1 MKNYQGS
8 IAKNKTRREYF
19 KDEILRLGGSWKDE
33 SKIVFWDNT
42 HANTNGEIEL
52 YSAYIYK
59 NNPKNDSS
67 YLSNP
72 IIAEIRVWID
82 NKRGMISMTIRD
94 KQYNY
99 YGPVCS
105 FDELKELMI
114 KENLINIQ
122 DI

>member
-1 MKNYQGS
+1 MENYQRS

-59 NNPKNDSS
+59 NNPKNDGS

-72 IIAEIRVWID
+72 AIAEIRVYID

>member
-19 KDEILRLGGSWKDE
+19 KDEILRLGGSWNDE
-33 SKIVFWDNT
+33 SKISFWDNT
-42 HANTNGEIEL
+42 HTNTNGKIEL
-52 YSAYIYK
+52 YSAYLYK

-67 YLSNP
+67 YVSNP
-72 IIAEIRVWID
+72 AIAEIRVWID
-82 NKRGMISMTIRD
+82 NERGMISMTIRD
-94 KQYNY
+94 KKYKY

-105 FDELKELMI
+105 FDELKDLMI

>member
-1 MKNYQGS
+1 MENYQGS
-8 IAKNKTRREYF
+8 IAKNKIRREYF

>member
-19 KDEILRLGGSWKDE
+19 KDEILRLGGSWNDE
-33 SKIVFWDNT
+33 SKISFWDNT
-42 HANTNGEIEL
+42 HTNTNGKIEL
-52 YSAYIYK
+52 YSAYLYK
-59 NNPKNDSS
+59 NNPKNYSS
-67 YLSNP
+67 YVSNP
-72 IIAEIRVWID
+72 VIAEIRVWID
-82 NKRGMISMTIRD
+82 NERGMISITVRD
-94 KQYNY
+94 KKYKY

-105 FDELKELMI
+105 FDELKDLMI

>member
-33 SKIVFWDNT
+33 SKISFWDNT
-42 HANTNGEIEL
+42 YTNGEIEL
-52 YSAYIYK
+52 YSASLYK
-59 NNPKNDSS
+59 NNPKNDGS

-72 IIAEIRVWID
+72 AIAEIRVWID
-82 NKRGMISMTIRD
+82 NERGMISMTIRD
-94 KQYNY
+94 KKYKY

-105 FDELKELMI
+105 FDELKDLMI

>member
-59 NNPKNDSS
+59 NNPKNDGS

-72 IIAEIRVWID
+72 AIAEIRVWID

-105 FDELKELMI
+105 FDELKDLMI

>member
-59 NNPKNDSS
+59 NNPKNDGS

-72 IIAEIRVWID
+72 AIAEIRVWID

>member
-19 KDEILRLGGSWKDE
+19 KDEILRLGGSWNDE
-33 SKIVFWDNT
+33 SKISFWDNT
-42 HANTNGEIEL
+42 YMNTNGKIEL
-52 YSAYIYK
+52 YSAYLYK
-59 NNPKNDSS
+59 NNPKNYSS
-67 YLSNP
+67 YVSNP
-72 IIAEIRVWID
+72 VIAEIRVWID
-82 NKRGMISMTIRD
+82 NERGMISMTIRD
-94 KQYNY
+94 KKYKY

-105 FDELKELMI
+105 FDELKDLMI

>member
-19 KDEILRLGGSWKDE
+19 KDEILRLGGSWNDE
-33 SKIVFWDNT
+33 SKINFWDNT
-42 HANTNGEIEL
+42 SMNTNGKIEL
-52 YSAYIYK
+52 YSAYLYK

-67 YLSNP
+67 YVSNP
-72 IIAEIRVWID
+72 VIAEIRVWID
-82 NKRGMISMTIRD
+82 NERGMISMTIRD
-94 KQYNY
+94 KKYKY

-105 FDELKELMI
+105 FDELKDLMI

>member
-19 KDEILRLGGSWKDE
+19 KDEILRLGGSWNDE
-33 SKIVFWDNT
+33 SKINFWDNT
-42 HANTNGEIEL
+42 SMNTNGKTEF
-52 YSAYIYK
+52 YSAYLYK

-67 YLSNP
+67 YVSNP
-72 IIAEIRVWID
+72 VIAEIRVWID
-82 NKRGMISMTIRD
+82 NERGMISITIRD
-94 KQYNY
+94 KKYKY
-99 YGPVCS
+99 YGPVYS
-105 FDELKELMI
+105 FDELKDLMI

>member
-19 KDEILRLGGSWKDE
+19 KDEILRLGGSWNDE
-33 SKIVFWDNT
+33 SKINFWDNT
-42 HANTNGEIEL
+42 HMNTNGKTEL
-52 YSAYIYK
+52 YSAYLYK

-67 YLSNP
+67 YVSNP
-72 IIAEIRVWID
+72 VIAEIRVWID
-82 NKRGMISMTIRD
+82 NERGMISITIRD
-94 KQYNY
+94 KKYKY

-105 FDELKELMI
+105 FDELKDLMI

>member
-72 IIAEIRVWID
+72 AIAEIRVYID

>member
-19 KDEILRLGGSWKDE
+19 KDEILRLGGSWNDE
-33 SKIVFWDNT
+33 SKITFWDNT
-42 HANTNGEIEL
+42 HMNTNGEIEL

-67 YLSNP
+67 YISNP

-82 NKRGMISMTIRD
+82 NERGMISMTIRD
-94 KQYNY
+94 KKYKY

-105 FDELKELMI
+105 FDELKDLMI

>member
-8 IAKNKTRREYF
+8 IAKNKTRKEYF

-33 SKIVFWDNT
+33 SKIAFWDNT

-52 YSAYIYK
+52 YSAYLYK

-94 KQYNY
+94 KHYNY
-99 YGPVCS
+99 YGPVCR
-105 FDELKELMI
+105 FDELKDLMI

>member
-59 NNPKNDSS
+59 NNPKNDGS

-72 IIAEIRVWID
+72 AIAEIRVYID

-94 KQYNY
+94 KKYKY

-105 FDELKELMI
+105 FDELKDLMI

>member
-1 MKNYQGS
+1 MENYQRS

-59 NNPKNDSS
+59 NNPKNDGS

-72 IIAEIRVWID
+72 AIAEIRVYID

-105 FDELKELMI
+105 FDELKDLMI

>member
-1 MKNYQGS
+1 MRNYQQS

-19 KDEILRLGGSWKDE
+19 KDEILRLGGSWNDE
-33 SKIVFWDNT
+33 SKISFWDNT
-42 HANTNGEIEL
+42 YTNTNGKIEL
-52 YSAYIYK
+52 YSAYLYK

-67 YLSNP
+67 YVSNP

-82 NKRGMISMTIRD
+82 NERGIISMTIRD
-94 KQYNY
+94 KKYKY

-105 FDELKELMI
+105 FDELKDLMI

>member
-19 KDEILRLGGSWKDE
+19 KDEILRLGGSWNDE
-33 SKIVFWDNT
+33 SKISFWDNT
-42 HANTNGEIEL
+42 YTNTNGKIEL
-52 YSAYIYK
+52 YSAYLYK

-67 YLSNP
+67 YVSNP

-82 NKRGMISMTIRD
+82 NERGIISMTIRD
-94 KQYNY
+94 KKYKY

-105 FDELKELMI
+105 FDELKDLMI

>member
-42 HANTNGEIEL
+42 HANTSGEIEF

-59 NNPKNDSS
+59 NNPKND
-67 YLSNP
+67 
-72 IIAEIRVWID
+72 
-82 NKRGMISMTIRD
+82 K
-94 KQYNY
+94 
-99 YGPVCS
+99 
-105 FDELKELMI
+105 
-114 KENLINIQ
+114 
-122 DI
+122 

>member
-19 KDEILRLGGSWKDE
+19 KDEILRLGGSWNEE
-33 SKIVFWDNT
+33 SKISFWDNT
-42 HANTNGEIEL
+42 YTNTNGKIEL
-52 YSAYIYK
+52 YSAYLYK

-67 YLSNP
+67 YVSNP

-82 NKRGMISMTIRD
+82 NERGIISMTIRD
-94 KQYNY
+94 KKYKY

-105 FDELKELMI
+105 FDELKDLMI

>member
-33 SKIVFWDNT
+33 SKITFWDNT
-42 HANTNGEIEL
+42 YTNGKTEL

-67 YLSNP
+67 YIS
-72 IIAEIRVWID
+72 I
-82 NKRGMISMTIRD
+82 NK
-94 KQYNY
+94 
-99 YGPVCS
+99 
-105 FDELKELMI
+105 
-114 KENLINIQ
+114 
-122 DI
+122 

>member
-33 SKIVFWDNT
+33 SKIRCWDNT

-59 NNPKNDSS
+59 NNPKDDGS

-72 IIAEIRVWID
+72 AIAEIRVYID

>member
-19 KDEILRLGGSWKDE
+19 KDEILRLGGSWNDE
-33 SKIVFWDNT
+33 SKISVWDNT
-42 HANTNGEIEL
+42 HTNTNGKIEL
-52 YSAYIYK
+52 YSAYLYK
-59 NNPKNDSS
+59 NNPKNYSS
-67 YLSNP
+67 YVSNP
-72 IIAEIRVWID
+72 VIAEIRVWID
-82 NKRGMISMTIRD
+82 NERGMISMTIRD
-94 KQYNY
+94 KKYKY

-105 FDELKELMI
+105 FDELKDLMI

>member
-19 KDEILRLGGSWKDE
+19 KDEILRLGGSWNDE
-33 SKIVFWDNT
+33 SKISFWDNT
-42 HANTNGEIEL
+42 SMNMNGKIEL
-52 YSAYIYK
+52 YSAYLYK

-67 YLSNP
+67 YISNP
-72 IIAEIRVWID
+72 AIAEIRVWID
-82 NKRGMISMTIRD
+82 NERGMISMTIMD
-94 KQYNY
+94 KKYKY

-105 FDELKELMI
+105 FDELKDLMI

>member
-1 MKNYQGS
+1 MKNYQQS

-33 SKIVFWDNT
+33 SKITFWDNT
-42 HANTNGEIEL
+42 YTNGKTEL
-52 YSAYIYK
+52 YSAYIHK

-67 YLSNP
+67 YVSNP
-72 IIAEIRVWID
+72 VIAEIRVWID
-82 NKRGMISMTIRD
+82 NERGMISMTIRD
-94 KQYNY
+94 KKYKY

-105 FDELKELMI
+105 FDELKDLMI

>member
-59 NNPKNDSS
+59 NNPKNDGS

-72 IIAEIRVWID
+72 AIAEIRVYID